1 MKLKQLV
8 AATALTAM
16 SAVTLAEEPMM
27 VNVKRMSLETALKI
41 AQGAIEACRKE
52 GIQIGVTVVDRDGIA
67 QVVMRDTI
75 APTITL
81 PISQGKAYAAVMFN
95 VATSGLN
102 DRANTPIGRAPGVDV
117 ARWCANSS
125 GRLTDWWCRCFWCAK
140 WRNR

>member
-8 AATALTAM
+8 AATALIALST
-16 SAVTLAEEPMM
+16 VTLAEEPMM
-27 VNVKRMSLETALKI
+27 VNVKRMSLETAQKI

-81 PISQGKAYAAVMFN
+81 PIS
-95 VATSGLN
+95 
-102 DRANTPIGRAPGVDV
+102 
-117 ARWCANSS
+117 
-125 GRLTDWWCRCFWCAK
+125 
-140 WRNR
+140 